1 MCLLGKNWWF
11 WDDVVDR
18 DIHLLGWITVV
29 NYFRGNFGFTLT
41 FCHGEMRFL
50 IESTSNESEYFI
62 LMGWS

>member
-1 MCLLGKNWWF
+1 M
-11 WDDVVDR
+11 DR
-18 DIHLLGWITVV
+18 GIHLQGWITVV